1 MRLPYDLLSRS
12 YKKPD
17 IYLCDVDK
25 SPMCKLNAT
34 GARGSFKF
42 NAYSEISFETS
53 RTYLDAITG
62 ETKVNPFYDK
72 IETPRLIKLDGFG
85 YFEIQGPEL
94 SSNGIKESQTV
105 TAYSL
110 EYTLSTKYLENFQIN
125 TGAAESVEVGYAY
138 DTYYKEYGEDYINY
152 IAPVTL
158 YNDVNP
164 KLSLLHLAI
173 EKAYGW
179 SIDHVDDSL
188 KTLSRKFE
196 VDRQSIYDFLM
207 NEVCEKF
214 NCFIVFNTENNTIN
228 VYAEH
233 KTAKFIG
240 DGTTNQFTISP
251 KFYEINTVS
260 IDGYKTTKWSYDAST
275 GVITLEDVPESGT
288 HIEVIDS
295 DFTEWGT
302 DVFITFENL
311 AQEIQVSYDSDEIK
325 TQLTVTYGDG
335 LNIREANLGIPYLT
349 DLSYYYTVEWMG
361 QDLYDAYTAYL
372 QKSQN
377 SQAAY
382 KINSEKILDITNRQS
397 FEERRLS
404 MGYGE
409 ASVLPTTVGTYYV
422 RGGSAPNYYYTE
434 VSLPADY
441 DASVQYYKLNGTNIN
456 TGKVRKLEEALRTYF
471 DNGNLDAFVDDPEDK
486 SDLTDEFSFMVT
498 YKISDLYNDLKVATT
513 EEEKEL
519 AVNTF
524 LDEMWNELGRTP
536 LKTDYKV
543 EYETQQTKYIDYA
556 NKDHNDYSYYYI
568 TVLILDSIN
577 RAIDIRT
584 KSIDE
589 LDKEYQDV
597 LELNTGISAGLAI
610 DKNFTENQ
618 LIRLSAF
625 IREDELQLDDIV
637 ETDEDTIADSF
648 KIKEDA
654 IESGRIELHKLSQPK
669 LQFSMTMANIYAIK
683 AFEPIIDQFQL
694 GNVIKVGLRKD
705 YIKQSRLLQVDLEF
719 DNLSSLSTEF
729 GELTNLRTQSDIH
742 ADLLGQAISAGKS
755 VAQNSANWTKGSDT
769 ATSTDLRIQNGL
781 LDAAT
786 VLKSIDGTQGVEM
799 GKYGIKMTK
808 VINQETG
815 ELDPK
820 QGWIVNNMM
829 AYTDDNW
836 KTTKT
841 VLGEFQLRGESSS
854 RWGLLADAV
863 IAGYVEGSHIIGGDI
878 KIGDIGTNSFPF
890 QVNSDGDMVATSATI
905 KGNST
910 IAGWS
915 VTDNN
920 IHKTSSGGSASMA
933 SSGNW
938 AFMAGGTDYNN
949 ENSKAPFRVGFLGDV
964 HATSGE
970 IGGFTLGDKAIYKTK
985 TSYNSDTD
993 GVYLGTDGI
1002 GLGKKKFYVTSAGA
1016 LTATNATITG
1026 KITTDSITATGG
1038 SIKTC
1043 TINNCTIDTA
1053 SIPDLDASKIT
1064 SGTIDTKRLN
1074 ASVITTDNFSSKT
1087 LTTGKLTV
1095 TSGATV
1101 GGWSIGTDIISG
1113 KSGNYEARMNKAA
1126 IGVSGNVVFG
1136 VYNGSKW
1143 SAYIDGQGK
1152 LVASGASIEG
1162 TITATSGNFSSCTI
1176 SSCTI
1181 DSASIP
1187 NLNTSKITSG
1197 TFDAARI
1204 PNLSADK
1211 ITSGTIDASKIT
1223 VKNLNASNITSGS
1236 LSVTRLSA
1244 GGSGV
1249 KFETFSS
1256 DSAMRIYCD
1265 NKNTYFYVGSGMGIG
1280 LSYTCNSLV
1289 DTIYMSNIGG
1299 YTTHLSSFAGQFT
1312 GSWYTVSEIAVTSDE
1327 TKKNAIT
1334 LLDDRYE
1341 VFFDNL
1347 IAKRFRYNNG
1357 TSGRFHTGFI
1367 AQEVD
1372 SALSVANIETSE
1384 FAGYVVKHDDEK
1396 NTDDYYL
1403 RYEDFIS
1410 LNTWQIQ
1417 KLKTRVAELEDR
1429 LAALEE
1435 RN

>member
-1 MRLPYDLLSRS
+1 MRLPYDLLSQS

-34 GARGSFKF
+34 GAKGSFKF
-42 NAYSEISFETS
+42 NAYSELSFETS

-62 ETKVNPFYDK
+62 ETRINPFYDK

-85 YFEIQGPEL
+85 YFEIQGPDL

-138 DTYYKEYGEDYINY
+138 DTYYEQYGDDYINY
-152 IAPVTL
+152 ITPVTL
-158 YNDVNP
+158 CNDANP

-179 SIDHVDDSL
+179 KIGHVDASL

-214 NCFIVFNTENNTIN
+214 NCYIIFDTENNTIN
-228 VYAEH
+228 VYAES
-233 KTAKFIG
+233 KTSKFIG
-240 DGTTNQFTISP
+240 DGRTNQFTISP
-251 KFYEINTVS
+251 KFDEINTVS
-260 IDGYKTTKWSYDAST
+260 VDGYKTTKWSYSAST
-275 GVITLEDVPESGT
+275 GVITLEDTPESGA
-288 HIEVIDS
+288 HIEVIDGAL
-295 DFTEWGT
+295 TEWET
-302 DVFITFENL
+302 DVFVTFENL

-325 TQLTVTYGDG
+325 TQLTVTYGDD
-335 LNIREANLGIPYLT
+335 LDIREANLGIPYLT
-349 DLSYYYTVEWMG
+349 DLSYYYTVDWMG

-377 SQAAY
+377 SQAEYTKNA
-382 KINSEKILDITNRQS
+382 EEMLDVSNRQN
-397 FEERRLS
+397 FEEMRLS

-456 TGKVRKLEEALRTYF
+456 TGKVKKLYEALQKYF
-471 DNGNLDAFVDDPEDK
+471 NDGTLDDFIDDPEDD
-486 SDLTDEFSFMVT
+486 SDLTDSFSFMTT
-498 YKISDLYNDLKVATT
+498 YKVSNLYNDLKVATT
-513 EEEKEL
+513 KDEKEL

-524 LDEMWNELGRTP
+524 LDEMWNEVGRTP
-536 LKTDYKV
+536 LQKSYK
-543 EYETQQTKYIDYA
+543 EPYEKQQTQFIDYA
-556 NKDHNDYSYYYI
+556 KEDHEDYSYYYVTI
-568 TVLILDSIN
+568 LILDSIK
-577 RAIDIRT
+577 RAIDVRT
-584 KSIDE
+584 KSIE
-589 LDKEYQDV
+589 QLEKEYQDIQK
-597 LELNTGISAGLAI
+597 LNTDITAGLAM

-769 ATSTDLRIQNGL
+769 ATNTDLRIQNGL

-786 VLKSIDGTQGVEM
+786 VLKAMDGTQSSEID
-799 GKYGIKMTK
+799 KFGIHLKK
-808 VINQETG
+808 VNSAGEIN
-815 ELDPK
+815 PK
-820 QGWIVNNMM
+820 QGWLVNNMF

-841 VLGEFQLRGESSS
+841 VLGEFQLRGESSP

-863 IAGYVEGSHIIGGDI
+863 IAGYVEGSHIVGGDI
-878 KIGDIGTNSFPF
+878 KIGDIDTNSFPF
-890 QVNSDGDMVATSATI
+890 QVNTDGDMVATSATI

-910 IAGWS
+910 IAGWN
-915 VTDNN
+915 VTDKY
-920 IHKTSSGGSASMA
+920 IDSTVSDTKKRLYLASASDT
-933 SSGNW
+933 STNW
-938 AFMAGGTDYNN
+938 ICATDSNGKNTFYVT
-949 ENSKAPFRVGFLGDV
+949 KDGKVY
-964 HATSGE
+964 ATSGE

-1016 LTATNATITG
+1016 LTATEATIEG
-1026 KITTDSITATGG
+1026 KITTDDITATNG
-1038 SIKTC
+1038 SIKNC
-1043 TINNCTIDTA
+1043 TINNCTIDAA
-1053 SIPDLDASKIT
+1053 SIPDLSADKIT
-1064 SGTIDTKRLN
+1064 SGEINTERLE

-1095 TSGATV
+1095 TDGATV
-1101 GGWSIGTDIISG
+1101 GGWSIGTDKIEGSSG
-1113 KSGNYEARMNKAA
+1113 DYKALIAKNA

-1136 VYNGSKW
+1136 VYNGSEW
-1143 SAYIDGQGK
+1143 SAYIDGQGR
-1152 LVASGASIEG
+1152 LVAKSGNIGGCEIANGEFVAG
-1162 TITATSGNFSSCTI
+1162 TIKAGYI
-1176 SSCTI
+1176 AGLP
-1181 DSASIP
+1181 ASQ
-1187 NLNTSKITSG
+1187 ITSG
-1197 TFDAARI
+1197 QFAVARI

-1223 VKNLNASNITSGS
+1223 VKNLNASNITGGTLTIDDS
-1236 LSVTRLSA
+1236 LSIETSGGAHLETYDNGIRIYAGNRNPYFCVTNNTVSSYAGSTSFYIRSTVDSA
-1244 GGSGV
+1244 GNTTYLLSDGGIKITTLTSGYLNG
-1249 KFETFSS
+1249 TWYLNNSS
-1256 DSAMRIYCD
+1256 
-1265 NKNTYFYVGSGMGIG
+1265 
-1280 LSYTCNSLV
+1280 
-1289 DTIYMSNIGG
+1289 
-1299 YTTHLSSFAGQFT
+1299 
-1312 GSWYTVSEIAVTSDE
+1312 IAATSDE
-1327 TKKNAIT
+1327 NKKNTIVEI
-1334 LLDDRYE
+1334 DEKYN
-1341 VFFDNL
+1341 VFFDN
-1347 IAKRFRYNNG
+1347 IGCYTFKYNEG
-1357 TSGRFHTGFI
+1357 TSGRLHCGFI
-1367 AQEVD
+1367 SQRIKNSLD
-1372 SALSVANIETSE
+1372 IANISTED
-1384 FAGYVVKHDDEK
+1384 FAGVVTEYNNDGTEDWYV
-1396 NTDDYYL
+1396 
-1403 RYEDFIS
+1403 RYEEFIA

-1417 KLKTRVAELEDR
+1417 KLKTRVAELENR

>member
-1 MRLPYDLLSRS
+1 MRLPYDLLSQS

-17 IYLCDVDK
+17 VYLCDVDK
-25 SPMCKLNAT
+25 SPMCKLHAT
-34 GARGSFKF
+34 GTRGSFKF
-42 NAYSEISFETS
+42 NAYSELSFETS
-53 RTYLDAITG
+53 RTYLDSITG
-62 ETKVNPFYDK
+62 ETRINPFYDK

-94 SSNGIKESQTV
+94 TGNGIKESQTV

-138 DTYYKEYGEDYINY
+138 DTYYKQYGDDYINY

-158 YNDVNP
+158 CNDANH

-179 SIDHVDDSL
+179 KIGHVDASL

-196 VDRQSIYDFLM
+196 IDRQSIYDFLM

-214 NCFIVFNTENNTIN
+214 NCYIIFDTEKNEIN
-228 VYAEH
+228 VYAES
-233 KTAKFIG
+233 KTDKFIG
-240 DGTTNQFTISP
+240 DGITNQFTISP
-251 KFYEINTVS
+251 KFDKVNTVS
-260 IDGYKTTKWSYDAST
+260 VDGYKTTKWSYNAST
-275 GVITLEDVPESGT
+275 GVITLEDTPESGA
-288 HIEVIDS
+288 HIEVIDGAL
-295 DFTEWGT
+295 TEWET
-302 DVFITFENL
+302 DVFVTYENL
-311 AQEIQVSYDSDEIK
+311 AQEIKVSYDSDEIK
-325 TQLTVTYGDG
+325 TQLTVTYGDD
-335 LNIREANLGIPYLT
+335 LDIREANLGIPYLT
-349 DLSYYYTVEWMG
+349 DLSYYYTVDWMG

-377 SQAAY
+377 SQAKY
-382 KINSEKILDITNRQS
+382 RENSEKMLDVSNRQN
-397 FEERRLS
+397 FEEMRLS

-456 TGKVRKLEEALRTYF
+456 TGKVGKLDEALKKYF
-471 DNGNLDAFVDDPEDK
+471 IDGTLDDFIDDPEDD
-486 SDLTDEFSFMVT
+486 SDLTDDFSFMTT
-498 YKISDLYNDLKVATT
+498 YKISNLYNDLKVATT
-513 EEEKEL
+513 EEEKEA

-524 LDEMWNELGRTP
+524 LDEMWNEVGRTP
-536 LKTDYKV
+536 LQKSYK
-543 EYETQQTKYIDYA
+543 EPYEKQQTQFIDYA
-556 NKDHNDYSYYYI
+556 NNKDDPNYSYYYV
-568 TVLILDSIN
+568 TVLMIDSIKK
-577 RAIDIRT
+577 AIDDRT
-584 KSIDE
+584 KKIDE
-589 LDKEYQDV
+589 LEKEYQDIQK
-597 LELNTGISAGLAI
+597 LNTEISSELILETFFEKYFKKHYPNNEEEAKTHKDNA
-610 DKNFTENQ
+610 

-637 ETDEDTIADSF
+637 ETEEDTIADSF

-719 DNLSSLSTEF
+719 DNLASLSTEF

-786 VLKSIDGTQGVEM
+786 VLKAMDGSQSSEID
-799 GKYGIKMTK
+799 KFGIHLKK
-808 VINQETG
+808 ANSNG
-815 ELDPK
+815 EIDPK
-820 QGWIVNNMM
+820 QGWLVNNMF

-841 VLGEFQLRGESSS
+841 VLGEFKLRGEDSS

-905 KGNST
+905 QGNST
-910 IAGWS
+910 IAGWN
-915 VTDNN
+915 VTDKYIDSTVSNT
-920 IHKTSSGGSASMA
+920 KKRLYLASASD
-933 SSGNW
+933 SSTNW
-938 AFMAGGTDYNN
+938 ICATDSNGKNTFYVT
-949 ENSKAPFRVGFLGDV
+949 KDGKVY
-964 HATSGE
+964 ATSGE

-985 TSYNSDTD
+985 TSYNSDAD

-1016 LTATNATITG
+1016 LTATDATITG
-1026 KITTDSITATGG
+1026 TITTDNLTATKG
-1038 SIKTC
+1038 SIKNC

-1064 SGTIDTKRLN
+1064 SGEIDTKLLN
-1074 ASVITTDNFSSKT
+1074 AKVITTDNFSAKT

-1095 TSGATV
+1095 TDGAK
-1101 GGWSIGTDIISG
+1101 IGNWTITNSMLYG
-1113 KSGNYEARMNKAA
+1113 KEEGSKCEARMNPGA
-1126 IGVSGNVVFG
+1126 IGKKDNVVFG
-1136 VYNGSKW
+1136 VYDGSKW
-1143 SAYIDGQGK
+1143 SAYIDGQGR
-1152 LVASGASIEG
+1152 LVANSGVIGGCTIENGKFTAG
-1162 TITATSGNFSSCTI
+1162 TIQ
-1176 SSCTI
+1176 
-1181 DSASIP
+1181 ASYIAGLP
-1187 NLNTSKITSG
+1187 ANKITSG
-1197 TFDAARI
+1197 QFNPDRI
-1204 PNLSADK
+1204 PEISADK
-1211 ITSGTIDASKIT
+1211 ITGGTLTIDDSIT
-1223 VKNLNASNITSGS
+1223 VKT
-1236 LSVTRLSA
+1236 A
-1244 GGSGV
+1244 GGAYLESIDSGI
-1249 KFETFSS
+1249 
-1256 DSAMRIYCD
+1256 RIYYGD
-1265 NKNTYFYVGSGMGIG
+1265 RDPYFIVMDTMIYNKVGGSYFYMTKYGTNGYGAHLYSPYDIKIQTAKNGYLNGTWY
-1280 LSYTCNSLV
+1280 LNDS
-1289 DTIYMSNIGG
+1289 SN
-1299 YTTHLSSFAGQFT
+1299 
-1312 GSWYTVSEIAVTSDE
+1312 AVTSDE
-1327 TKKNAIT
+1327 NKKNTIIEI
-1334 LLDDRYE
+1334 DEKYN
-1341 VFFDNL
+1341 VFFDN
-1347 IAKRFRYNNG
+1347 IGCYTFKYNEG
-1357 TSGRFHTGFI
+1357 TSGRLHCGFI
-1367 AQEVD
+1367 SQRIKNSLD
-1372 SALSVANIETSE
+1372 IANISTQDFGGVVTKYNDDGTEDW
-1384 FAGYVVKHDDEK
+1384 YV
-1396 NTDDYYL
+1396 
-1403 RYEDFIS
+1403 RYEEFIP

-1417 KLKTRVAELEDR
+1417 KLKTRVAELENR

>member
-1 MRLPYDLLSRS
+1 MRLPYDLLSKS

-17 IYLCDVDK
+17 VYLCDVDK

-34 GARGSFKF
+34 CARGSFKF
-42 NAYSEISFETS
+42 NAYSELSFETS
-53 RTYLDAITG
+53 RTYLDSITG
-62 ETKVNPFYDK
+62 ETKINPFYDK

-94 SSNGIKESQTV
+94 TNNGIKESQTV

-138 DTYYKEYGEDYINY
+138 DTYYKQYGDDYINY

-158 YNDVNP
+158 CNDANP

-173 EKAYGW
+173 EKAFGW
-179 SIDHVDDSL
+179 RIGHVDASL
-188 KTLSRKFE
+188 KTLSRKFD

-207 NEVCEKF
+207 NEVCAKF
-214 NCFIVFNTENNTIN
+214 NCYIIFDTETNTIN
-228 VYAEH
+228 VYAES
-233 KTAKFIG
+233 KTSKFIG
-240 DGTTNQFTISP
+240 DGRTNQFTISP
-251 KFYEINTVS
+251 KFDEINTVS
-260 IDGYKTTKWSYDAST
+260 VDGYKTTKWSYNSFT
-275 GVITLEDVPESGT
+275 GVITLEDTPTSGA
-288 HIEVIDS
+288 HIEVVDGAL
-295 DFTEWGT
+295 TEWET
-302 DVFITFENL
+302 DVFVTFENL
-311 AQEIQVSYDSDEIK
+311 AQEIKVSYDSDEIK
-325 TQLTVTYGDG
+325 TQLTVTYGDD
-335 LNIREANLGIPYLT
+335 LDIREANLGIPYLT
-349 DLSYYYTVEWMG
+349 DLSYYYTVDWMG
-361 QDLYDAYTAYL
+361 QDLYDAYTAYM

-377 SQAAY
+377 SQVEY
-382 KINSEKILDITNRQS
+382 KRNSEKMLDVANRQS
-397 FEERRLS
+397 FEELRLS

-422 RGGSAPNYYYTE
+422 RGGSAPHYYYTE

-456 TGKVRKLEEALRTYF
+456 TGKVKKLYEALQKYF
-471 DNGNLDAFVDDPEDK
+471 NDGSLDDFIDDPEDD
-486 SDLTDEFSFMVT
+486 SDLTDSFSFMVT
-498 YKISDLYNDLKVATT
+498 YKISNLYNDLKVATT
-513 EEEKEL
+513 KEQKET
-519 AVNTF
+519 AVNKF
-524 LDEMWNELGRTP
+524 LDEMWNEVGRTP
-536 LKTDYKV
+536 LQKSYK
-543 EYETQQTKYIDYA
+543 EPYEKQQTQFIDYA
-556 NKDHNDYSYYYI
+556 KEDHKDYSYYYA
-568 TVLILDSIN
+568 TVLILDSIKK
-577 RAIDIRT
+577 AIDIRT
-584 KSIDE
+584 KSIE
-589 LDKEYQDV
+589 KLEKEYQNIQK
-597 LELNTGISAGLAI
+597 LNTNISASLAM

-786 VLKSIDGTQGVEM
+786 VLKAMDGSQSSEIDQF
-799 GKYGIKMTK
+799 GIHLRK
-808 VINQETG
+808 VNSSTG
-815 ELDPK
+815 EIDPK
-820 QGWIVNNMM
+820 QGWLVNNMF

-841 VLGEFQLRGESSS
+841 VLGEFKLRGEESS

-890 QVNSDGDMVATSATI
+890 QVNTEGDMTATSATI

-910 IAGWS
+910 IAGWN
-915 VTDNN
+915 VTDKYIDSTVSNTKKRLYLASASDSSTN
-920 IHKTSSGGSASMA
+920 WICATNSSGANTFYVTKEGKI
-933 SSGNW
+933 
-938 AFMAGGTDYNN
+938 Y
-949 ENSKAPFRVGFLGDV
+949 
-964 HATSGE
+964 ATSGE

-1016 LTATNATITG
+1016 LTATEATIEGT
-1026 KITTDSITATGG
+1026 ITTDDITATGG

-1053 SIPDLDASKIT
+1053 SIPNLDASKIT
-1064 SGTIDTKRLN
+1064 SGTIDTKLLN

-1095 TSGATV
+1095 TDGATV

-1113 KSGNYEARMNKAA
+1113 KNGSYEARMNKAA
-1126 IGVSGNVVFG
+1126 IGKKDNVVFG
-1136 VYNGSKW
+1136 VYDGSKW
-1143 SAYIDGQGK
+1143 SAYIDGQGR
-1152 LVASGASIEG
+1152 LVANSGSIGGCTIENGKFTAG
-1162 TITATSGNFSSCTI
+1162 TIQ
-1176 SSCTI
+1176 
-1181 DSASIP
+1181 ASYIAGLP
-1187 NLNTSKITSG
+1187 ASQITSG
-1197 TFDAARI
+1197 QFASARI

-1211 ITSGTIDASKIT
+1211 ITSGTISTDRLDASVITANNFSSKSLTTGNLTVNNGAYIGNWKIVNGALST
-1223 VKNLNASNITSGS
+1223 NDES
-1236 LSVTRLSA
+1236 LSLWP
-1244 GGSGV
+1244 GSFFIRDDEQGSR
-1249 KFETFSS
+1249 TF
-1256 DSAMRIYCD
+1256 
-1265 NKNTYFYVGSGMGIG
+1265 TW
-1280 LSYTCNSLV
+1280 LEL
-1289 DTIYMSNIGG
+1289 
-1299 YTTHLSSFAGQFT
+1299 
-1312 GSWYTVSEIAVTSDE
+1312 
-1327 TKKNAIT
+1327 
-1334 LLDDRYE
+1334 
-1341 VFFDNL
+1341 
-1347 IAKRFRYNNG
+1347 KR
-1357 TSGRFHTGFI
+1357 
-1367 AQEVD
+1367 V
-1372 SALSVANIETSE
+1372 L
-1384 FAGYVVKHDDEK
+1384 AGYPNLYADFWELYKYVHD
-1396 NTDDYYL
+1396 N
-1403 RYEDFIS
+1403 I
-1410 LNTWQIQ
+1410 
-1417 KLKTRVAELEDR
+1417 
-1429 LAALEE
+1429 
-1435 RN
+1435 

>member
-1 MRLPYDLLSRS
+1 MRLPYDLLSQS

-42 NAYSEISFETS
+42 HSYSELSFETS
-53 RTYLDAITG
+53 RTYLDSITG
-62 ETKVNPFYDK
+62 ETRINPFYDK

-94 SSNGIKESQTV
+94 TGNGIKESQTV

-138 DTYYKEYGEDYINY
+138 DTYYEQYGDDYINY

-158 YNDVNP
+158 CNNANP

-179 SIDHVDDSL
+179 KIGHVDASL

-214 NCFIVFNTENNTIN
+214 NCYIIFDTENNTIN
-228 VYAEH
+228 VYAES
-233 KTAKFIG
+233 KTSKFIG
-240 DGTTNQFTISP
+240 DGRTNQFTISP
-251 KFYEINTVS
+251 KFDEINTVS
-260 IDGYKTTKWSYDAST
+260 VDGYKTTKWSYNAST
-275 GVITLEDVPESGT
+275 GVITLEDIPESGA
-288 HIEVIDS
+288 HIEVIDGAL
-295 DFTEWGT
+295 TEWET
-302 DVFITFENL
+302 DVFVTYENL
-311 AQEIQVSYDSDEIK
+311 AQEIKVSYDSDEIK
-325 TQLTVTYGDG
+325 TQLTVTYGDD
-335 LNIREANLGIPYLT
+335 LDIREANLGIPYLT
-349 DLSYYYTVEWMG
+349 DLSYYYTVDWMG

-377 SQAAY
+377 SQAEY
-382 KINSEKILDITNRQS
+382 RENSEKILDITNRQS

-422 RGGSAPNYYYTE
+422 RGGSAPHYYYTE

-456 TGKVRKLEEALRTYF
+456 TGKVKKLYEALQKYF
-471 DNGNLDAFVDDPEDK
+471 NDGSLDDFINDPEDD
-486 SDLTDEFSFMVT
+486 SDLTDSFSFMET
-498 YKISDLYNDLKVATT
+498 YKISNLYNDLKVATT
-513 EEEKEL
+513 KDQQEI
-519 AVNTF
+519 AVNKF
-524 LDEMWNELGRTP
+524 LDEMWNEVGRTP
-536 LKTDYKV
+536 LQKSYK
-543 EYETQQTKYIDYA
+543 EPYEKQQTQFIDYA
-556 NKDHNDYSYYYI
+556 KEDHKDYSYYYT
-568 TVLILDSIN
+568 TVLILDSIK

-584 KSIDE
+584 KSIE
-589 LDKEYQDV
+589 QLEKEYQTIQK
-597 LELNTGISAGLAI
+597 LNANISVGLAM

-654 IESGRIELHKLSQPK
+654 IESGRIELHKLSQPR

-719 DNLSSLSTEF
+719 DNLASLSTQF
-729 GELTNLRTQSDIH
+729 GELINLRTQSDIH

-808 VINQETG
+808 VNSSG
-815 ELDPK
+815 EIDPK
-820 QGWIVNNMM
+820 QGWLVNNMF

-841 VLGEFQLRGESSS
+841 VLGEFKLRGEENS

-890 QVNSDGDMVATSATI
+890 QVNTDGDMVATSATI
-905 KGNST
+905 KGNSS
-910 IAGWS
+910 IAGWN
-915 VTDNN
+915 VTDKYIDSTVSNTKKRLYLASASDSATN
-920 IHKTSSGGSASMA
+920 WICATSSNGANTFYVTKDGKIYA
-933 SSGNW
+933 
-938 AFMAGGTDYNN
+938 
-949 ENSKAPFRVGFLGDV
+949 K
-964 HATSGE
+964 SGE
-970 IGGFTLGDKAIYKTK
+970 IGGWTIDANKISGWDDADKCFAKMDKTAIGQSGEYVF
-985 TSYNSDTD
+985 
-993 GVYLGTDGI
+993 GVYNGTNWP
-1002 GLGKKKFYVTSAGA
+1002 FYVNGVGK
-1016 LTATNATITG
+1016 LHATEATVEG
-1026 KITTDSITATGG
+1026 KITTDDITATNGT
-1038 SIKTC
+1038 IQNCKINTC
-1043 TINNCTIDTA
+1043 EIDAA
-1053 SIPDLDASKIT
+1053 SIPNLDASKIT
-1064 SGTIDTKRLN
+1064 SGKIKTDLLE

-1095 TSGATV
+1095 TDGATV
-1101 GGWSIGTDIISG
+1101 GGWSIGTNKIEGS
-1113 KSGNYEARMNKAA
+1113 SGNYKALIAKSA

-1143 SAYIDGQGK
+1143 SAYIDGVGK

-1162 TITATSGNFSSCTI
+1162 HIEATSGTIGGCTIVDGVFTAGSIKADYIAGVPVSKLTGGTNNSANTTTFNGPFSAPNADITGKITATSGEIGGWSIGEDYLYNTGCSIGAFGVSRASS
-1176 SSCTI
+1176 SGSGAN
-1181 DSASIP
+1181 SAPWNYI
-1187 NLNTSKITSG
+1187 I
-1197 TFDAARI
+1197 DAA
-1204 PNLSADK
+1204 N
-1211 ITSGTIDASKIT
+1211 G
-1223 VKNLNASNITSGS
+1223 
-1236 LSVTRLSA
+1236 
-1244 GGSGV
+1244 
-1249 KFETFSS
+1249 
-1256 DSAMRIYCD
+1256 Y
-1265 NKNTYFYVGSGMGIG
+1265 
-1280 LSYTCNSLV
+1280 NSL
-1289 DTIYMSNIGG
+1289 Y
-1299 YTTHLSSFAGQFT
+1299 
-1312 GSWYTVSEIAVTSDE
+1312 ERVTSCE
-1327 TKKNAIT
+1327 
-1334 LLDDRYE
+1334 R
-1341 VFFDNL
+1341 
-1347 IAKRFRYNNG
+1347 
-1357 TSGRFHTGFI
+1357 
-1367 AQEVD
+1367 
-1372 SALSVANIETSE
+1372 NIELLWE
-1384 FAGYVVKHDDEK
+1384 AIG
-1396 NTDDYYL
+1396 N
-1403 RYEDFIS
+1403 R
-1410 LNTWQIQ
+1410 
-1417 KLKTRVAELEDR
+1417 
-1429 LAALEE
+1429 
-1435 RN
+1435 

>member
-1 MRLPYDLLSRS
+1 MRLPYDLLSKS

-17 IYLCDVDK
+17 FYLCDVDK
-25 SPMCKLNAT
+25 SPMCKLTAT
-34 GARGSFKF
+34 GAKGSFKF
-42 NAYSEISFETS
+42 NAYSEISFETA
-53 RTYLDAITG
+53 RTYLDTITG
-62 ETKVNPFYDK
+62 ETRINPFYDK

-94 SSNGIKESQTV
+94 DNDGIKEFQTV

-110 EYTLSTKYLENFQIN
+110 EYTLSHKYLENFQIN

-138 DTYYKEYGEDYINY
+138 DTYYEQYGDDYINY
-152 IAPVTL
+152 IEPVTL
-158 YNDVNP
+158 CNDANH

-179 SIDHVDDSL
+179 KIGHVDASL

-196 VDRQSIYDFLM
+196 VTRQSIYDFLM
-207 NEVCEKF
+207 NEVCSKF
-214 NCFIVFNTENNTIN
+214 NCYIIFDTENNIIN
-228 VYAEH
+228 VYAES
-233 KTAKFIG
+233 KTSKFIG
-240 DGTTNQFTISP
+240 DGKTKQFTITP
-251 KFYEINTVS
+251 RFYDINTVS
-260 IDGYKTTKWSYDAST
+260 VDGYKTTKWKYNAST
-275 GVITLEDVPESGT
+275 GVLTLEDIPESGA
-288 HIEVIDS
+288 HIEVVDGAL
-295 DFTEWGT
+295 TEWET
-302 DVFITFENL
+302 DVFVTYENL
-311 AQEIQVSYDSDEIK
+311 AREIKVSYDSDEIK

-335 LNIREANLGIPYLT
+335 LDIREANLGIPYLT

-361 QDLYDAYTAYL
+361 QDLYDAYTTYM

-377 SQAAY
+377 SQTEY
-382 KINSEKILDITNRQS
+382 KKNAEEMLDVANRQN
-397 FEERRLS
+397 FEEMRLS

-441 DASVQYYKLNGTNIN
+441 DANVQYYKLNGTNIN
-456 TGKVRKLEEALRTYF
+456 TGKVRKLYEALQKYF
-471 DNGNLDAFVDDPEDK
+471 EDGTLDTFVDDQEDD
-486 SDLTDEFSFMVT
+486 SDLTDSFSFMTT
-498 YKISDLYNDLKVATT
+498 YKISNLYNDLKKATT
-513 EEEKEL
+513 KAQKET
-519 AVNTF
+519 AVNKF
-524 LDEMWNELGRTP
+524 LDEMWKEVGRTP
-536 LKTDYKV
+536 LQKSYK
-543 EYETQQTKYIDYA
+543 EPYEKQQTQFIDYA
-556 NKDHNDYSYYYI
+556 KEDHENYSYYYT
-568 TVLILDSIN
+568 TVLILDSIKK
-577 RAIDIRT
+577 AIDVRT
-584 KSIDE
+584 KNIE
-589 LDKEYQDV
+589 QLEKEYQDIQK
-597 LELNTGISAGLAI
+597 LNTNISAGLAM

-637 ETDEDTIADSF
+637 ETEEDTIADSF

-669 LQFSMTMANIYAIK
+669 LQFSMTMANIYALK
-683 AFEPIIDQFQL
+683 DFEPIIDQFQL

-719 DNLSSLSTEF
+719 DNLASLSTEF
-729 GELTNLRTQSDIH
+729 GELTSLRTQSDIH

-755 VAQNSANWTKGSDT
+755 VAQNSASWTKGSDT

-808 VINQETG
+808 VNPDTG
-815 ELDPK
+815 EIDPK
-820 QGWIVNNMM
+820 QGWIVNNMF

-841 VLGEFQLRGESSS
+841 VLGEFQLRGESGS

-890 QVNSDGDMVATSATI
+890 QVNSDGDMTATSATI

-964 HATSGE
+964 HATSGQ
-970 IGGFTLGDKAIYKTK
+970 IGGFTLGDKSIYKTK

-1016 LTATNATITG
+1016 LTATDATITG
-1026 KITTDSITATGG
+1026 KITTDNITATGG

-1053 SIPDLDASKIT
+1053 SIPNLSASKITSGTLDPVRIPDLDASKIT
-1064 SGTIDTKRLN
+1064 SGTIDTNRLN

-1126 IGVSGNVVFG
+1126 IGKSGNVVFG

-1211 ITSGTIDASKIT
+1211 ITSGTISTNRLDASVIT
-1223 VKNLNASNITSGS
+1223 TDNFSTKSLTTGNLT
-1236 LSVTRLSA
+1236 VTNGCS
-1244 GGSGV
+1244 
-1249 KFETFSS
+1249 
-1256 DSAMRIYCD
+1256 
-1265 NKNTYFYVGSGMGIG
+1265 
-1280 LSYTCNSLV
+1280 
-1289 DTIYMSNIGG
+1289 IGG
-1299 YTTHLSSFAGQFT
+1299 WGIVGNTIWSSACTLAPMGMT
-1312 GSWYTVSEIAVTSDE
+1312 ARNDADGDLTASWYD
-1327 TKKNAIT
+1327 
-1334 LLDDRYE
+1334 
-1341 VFFDNL
+1341 
-1347 IAKRFRYNNG
+1347 IAKAGAYY
-1357 TSGRFHTGFI
+1357 
-1367 AQEVD
+1367 
-1372 SALSVANIETSE
+1372 SALA
-1384 FAGYVVKHDDEK
+1384 
-1396 NTDDYYL
+1396 L
-1403 RYEDFIS
+1403 RV
-1410 LNTWQIQ
+1410 T
-1417 KLKTRVAELEDR
+1417 KLEARVTVLES
-1429 LAALEE
+1429 
-1435 RN
+1435 

>member
-1 MRLPYDLLSRS
+1 MRLPYDLLSQS

-25 SPMCKLNAT
+25 TPMCKLQTT
-34 GARGSFKF
+34 GAKGSFKF
-42 NAYSEISFETS
+42 NAYSELSFETS

-62 ETKVNPFYDK
+62 KTRINPFYDK

-94 SSNGIKESQTV
+94 TNNGIKESQTV

-125 TGAAESVEVGYAY
+125 TGANESVEVGYAY
-138 DTYYKEYGEDYINY
+138 DTYYGQHGDDYINY

-158 YNDVNP
+158 CNDANP

-173 EKAYGW
+173 EKAFGW
-179 SIDHVDDSL
+179 KIGHVDSSL

-214 NCFIVFNTENNTIN
+214 NCYVVFDTENNEIN
-228 VYAEH
+228 VYAES
-233 KTAKFIG
+233 KTSKFIG
-240 DGTTNQFTISP
+240 DGVTNKFTIAP
-251 KFYEINTVS
+251 KFDKVNTVS
-260 IDGYKTTKWSYDAST
+260 VDGYKTTKWEYNSAT
-275 GVITLEDVPESGT
+275 GVLTLEDTPISGA
-288 HIEVIDS
+288 HIEVVDGAL
-295 DFTEWGT
+295 TEWET

-311 AQEIQVSYDSDEIK
+311 AQEINVSYDSDEIK
-325 TQLTVTYGDG
+325 TQLTVTYGDD
-335 LNIREANLGIPYLT
+335 LDIREANLGIPYLT

-361 QDLYDAYTAYL
+361 QDLYDAYTAYM

-377 SQAAY
+377 SQAEY
-382 KINSEKILDITNRQS
+382 KKNSEAILDVTNRQN

-409 ASVLPTTVGTYYV
+409 ASVLPTTVGIYYV
-422 RGGSAPNYYYTE
+422 RGGSAPHYYYTE

-456 TGKVRKLEEALRTYF
+456 TGKVQKLYEALQKYF
-471 DNGNLDAFVDDPEDK
+471 EDGTLDSFVEDPEDDA
-486 SDLTDEFSFMVT
+486 DLTDSFSFMTT
-498 YKISDLYNDLKVATT
+498 YKISNLYNDLKKATT
-513 EEEKEL
+513 KTQKET
-519 AVNTF
+519 AVNKF
-524 LDEMWNELGRTP
+524 LDEMWNEVGRTP
-536 LKTDYKV
+536 LQKSYK
-543 EYETQQTKYIDYA
+543 EPYEKQQTQFIDYA
-556 NKDHNDYSYYYI
+556 KEDHKDYSYYYA
-568 TVLILDSIN
+568 TVLILESIKK
-577 RAIDIRT
+577 AIDARA
-584 KSIDE
+584 KSIEE
-589 LDKEYQDV
+589 LDKEYQDIQKRNAN
-597 LELNTGISAGLAI
+597 LSSNLAM

-669 LQFSMTMANIYAIK
+669 LQFSMTMANIYALK

-719 DNLSSLSTEF
+719 DNLASLSTEF

-799 GKYGIKMTK
+799 GKYGIKMAKADPT
-808 VINQETG
+808 TG
-815 ELDPK
+815 EIDPK
-820 QGWIVNNMM
+820 QGWLVNNMF
-829 AYTDDNW
+829 AYTNDNW

-841 VLGEFQLRGESSS
+841 VLGEFKLRGEESS

-910 IAGWS
+910 IAGWN
-915 VTDNN
+915 VTDKYIDSTVSNS
-920 IHKTSSGGSASMA
+920 KKRLYLASASD
-933 SSGNW
+933 SSTNW
-938 AFMAGGTDYNN
+938 ICAT
-949 ENSKAPFRVGFLGDV
+949 NSNGANTFYVTKDGKIY
-964 HATSGE
+964 ATSGE

-1016 LTATNATITG
+1016 LTATEATIEG
-1026 KITTDSITATGG
+1026 KITTDDIDATGG
-1038 SIKTC
+1038 
-1043 TINNCTIDTA
+1043 
-1053 SIPDLDASKIT
+1053 KI
-1064 SGTIDTKRLN
+1064 
-1074 ASVITTDNFSSKT
+1074 
-1087 LTTGKLTV
+1087 
-1095 TSGATV
+1095 
-1101 GGWSIGTDIISG
+1101 GGWSLLDDMIIGENGD
-1113 KSGNYEARMNKAA
+1113 YEARMNKAA
-1126 IGVSGNVVFG
+1126 IGKENNVVFG

-1143 SAYIDGQGK
+1143 SAYIDGVGK

-1162 TITATSGNFSSCTI
+1162 DVNATSGKIANWIISGNTISSTANNYRLRLDSGACGVEGDDWISVYDSVNNKWPFYVTGTGQLVASGAIIGGKITATDGEIGGWTIGTDKIEGTKGNYKALIAKSAIGTSGNVVFGVYDGSKWSCYMDGVGKLYARGANIGGDIYADSGTFKNGTFDNCTINSNCTINGKLSASNIVGGTLSTGVLDASVITTDNFSSQTL
-1176 SSCTI
+1176 T
-1181 DSASIP
+1181 
-1187 NLNTSKITSG
+1187 T
-1197 TFDAARI
+1197 
-1204 PNLSADK
+1204 
-1211 ITSGTIDASKIT
+1211 
-1223 VKNLNASNITSGS
+1223 GS
-1236 LSVTRLSA
+1236 LSVTNGA
-1244 GGSGV
+1244 
-1249 KFETFSS
+1249 
-1256 DSAMRIYCD
+1256 
-1265 NKNTYFYVGSGMGIG
+1265 
-1280 LSYTCNSLV
+1280 
-1289 DTIYMSNIGG
+1289 NIGTWKIVNG
-1299 YTTHLSSFAGQFT
+1299 GIWCQAGVLSVGGLTARDDVN
-1312 GSWYTVSEIAVTSDE
+1312 GSLDVTWMQIAVAANGYQALFQDVLE
-1327 TKKNAIT
+1327 
-1334 LLDDRYE
+1334 L
-1341 VFFDNL
+1341 
-1347 IAKRFRYNNG
+1347 KRKVG
-1357 TSGRFHTGFI
+1357 
-1367 AQEVD
+1367 
-1372 SALSVANIETSE
+1372 
-1384 FAGYVVKHDDEK
+1384 
-1396 NTDDYYL
+1396 
-1403 RYEDFIS
+1403 
-1410 LNTWQIQ
+1410 
-1417 KLKTRVAELEDR
+1417 
-1429 LAALEE
+1429 
-1435 RN
+1435 

>member
-1 MRLPYDLLSRS
+1 MRLPYDLLSQS

-25 SPMCKLNAT
+25 SPMCKLNTT

-158 YNDVNP
+158 CNEENP

-179 SIDHVDDSL
+179 SIGHVDDSL

-207 NEVCEKF
+207 NEVCSKF
-214 NCFIVFNTENNTIN
+214 NCFIVFDTENNTIN

-240 DGTTNQFTISP
+240 DGKTNQFTISP

-275 GVITLEDVPESGT
+275 GVITLEDTPESGA

-335 LNIREANLGIPYLT
+335 LDIREANLGIPYLT
-349 DLSYYYTVEWMG
+349 DLSYYYTVDWMG
-361 QDLYDAYTAYL
+361 QDLYDAYTAYM
-372 QKSQN
+372 QTSQN
-377 SQAAY
+377 SQKEY
-382 KINSEKILDITNRQS
+382 KINAEKMLDVSNRQN
-397 FEERRLS
+397 FEEMRLS

-456 TGKVRKLEEALRTYF
+456 TGKVRKLDEALKKYF
-471 DNGNLDAFVDDPEDK
+471 IDGTLDDFIDDPEDDA
-486 SDLTDEFSFMVT
+486 DLTDDFSFMTT
-498 YKISDLYNDLKVATT
+498 YKISNLYNDLKDATT
-513 EEEKEL
+513 EEEKET

-524 LDEMWNELGRTP
+524 LDEMWNEVGRTP
-536 LKTDYKV
+536 LQKSYK
-543 EYETQQTKYIDYA
+543 EPYEKEQTQFIDYA
-556 NKDHNDYSYYYI
+556 NNKDDPNYSYYYV
-568 TVLILDSIN
+568 TVLMIDSIN
-577 RAIDIRT
+577 KAIDDRT
-584 KSIDE
+584 KKIDE
-589 LDKEYQDV
+589 LEAEYKGIQ
-597 LELNTGISAGLAI
+597 ELNAGISSELILETFFEKYFKKLYPNDEEEVKAHKDNA
-610 DKNFTENQ
+610 

-669 LQFSMTMANIYAIK
+669 LQFSMTMANIYALK

-755 VAQNSANWTKGSDT
+755 VAENSANWTKGSDT
-769 ATSTDLRIQNGL
+769 ATSTELKIQNGL

-786 VLKSIDGTQGVEM
+786 VLKSIDGTQGVEL
-799 GKYGIKMTK
+799 GKYGLKMTK

-815 ELDPK
+815 ELDQK
-820 QGWIVNNMM
+820 QGWIVNNMF
-829 AYTDDNW
+829 AYTDNNW

-841 VLGEFQLRGESSS
+841 VLGEFKLRGEDFS

-863 IAGYVEGSHIIGGDI
+863 LAGHIEGSHIVGGDI
-878 KIGDIGTNSFPF
+878 KIGDIEKNSFPF
-890 QVNSDGDMVATSATI
+890 QVNTAGDMIATSATI

-910 IAGWS
+910 IAGWN
-915 VTDNN
+915 VTDKY
-920 IHKTSSGGSASMA
+920 IDSTVSDTKKRLYLSSASDT
-933 SSGNW
+933 STNW
-938 AFMAGGTDYNN
+938 ICATDSTGKNTFYVA
-949 ENSKAPFRVGFLGDV
+949 KDGKVY
-964 HATSGE
+964 ATSGE

-1002 GLGKKKFYVTSAGA
+1002 GLGKKKFYVTSAGV
-1016 LTATNATITG
+1016 LTATEATIEG
-1026 KITTDSITATGG
+1026 KITTDDITATNG
-1038 SIKTC
+1038 SITTC
-1043 TINNCTIDTA
+1043 TISNCTIDEA
-1053 SIPDLDASKIT
+1053 SIPNLSVSKINGGT
-1064 SGTIDTKRLN
+1064 NNESITFTGNIVCQDIDATGGTIANWT
-1074 ASVITTDNFSSKT
+1074 
-1087 LTTGKLTV
+1087 
-1095 TSGATV
+1095 
-1101 GGWSIGTDIISG
+1101 ISG
-1113 KSGNYEARMNKAA
+1113 NHIYSTFNNYRFRLDSSAGGVANKEW
-1126 IGVSGNVVFG
+1126 IS
-1136 VYNGSKW
+1136 VYDATNDKW
-1143 SAYIDGQGK
+1143 PFYVTGEGK
-1152 LVASGASIEG
+1152 LVATGATISGKITATEGEIGGCAISNGVLQIANANIGSLSVDKITTGTNNNKINLSNTHISGTSSIAGWTVDDNSIRSGTLGASGGMWLCRNGTSTYANIGDSGSINGWCIGAGANFGVTKAGKLYASGAVISG
-1162 TITATSGNFSSCTI
+1162 DITATSGTFTDCTI
-1176 SSCTI
+1176 KSGC
-1181 DSASIP
+1181 
-1187 NLNTSKITSG
+1187 NL
-1197 TFDAARI
+1197 
-1204 PNLSADK
+1204 
-1211 ITSGTIDASKIT
+1211 
-1223 VKNLNASNITSGS
+1223 
-1236 LSVTRLSA
+1236 
-1244 GGSGV
+1244 GGSG
-1249 KFETFSS
+1249 
-1256 DSAMRIYCD
+1256 
-1265 NKNTYFYVGSGMGIG
+1265 
-1280 LSYTCNSLV
+1280 SYR
-1289 DTIYMSNIGG
+1289 
-1299 YTTHLSSFAGQFT
+1299 A
-1312 GSWYTVSEIAVTSDE
+1312 EIATIG
-1327 TKKNAIT
+1327 NYAAIRAYEGGNSYVVS
-1334 LLDDRYE
+1334 LLSI
-1341 VFFDNL
+1341 VQC
-1347 IAKRFRYNNG
+1347 
-1357 TSGRFHTGFI
+1357 
-1367 AQEVD
+1367 AQEW
-1372 SALSVANIETSE
+1372 A
-1384 FAGYVVKHDDEK
+1384 EK
-1396 NTDDYYL
+1396 NKGNDGL
-1403 RYEDFIS
+1403 
-1410 LNTWQIQ
+1410 
-1417 KLKTRVAELEDR
+1417 
-1429 LAALEE
+1429 
-1435 RN
+1435 

>member
-1 MRLPYDLLSRS
+1 MRLPYDLLSKS

-25 SPMCKLNAT
+25 SPMCKLNAI

-42 NAYSEISFETS
+42 NAYSELSFETS
-53 RTYLDAITG
+53 RTYLDTITG
-62 ETKVNPFYDK
+62 ETRVNPFYDK

-94 SSNGIKESQTV
+94 TNNGIKEYRTV

-138 DTYYKEYGEDYINY
+138 DTYYEQYGDDYINY

-158 YNDVNP
+158 CNDANP

-179 SIDHVDDSL
+179 KIGHVDASL

-196 VDRQSIYDFLM
+196 IDRQSIYDFLM

-214 NCFIVFNTENNTIN
+214 NCYVVFDTENNEIN
-228 VYAEH
+228 VYAES
-233 KTAKFIG
+233 KTSKFIG
-240 DGTTNQFTISP
+240 DGVTNQFTISP
-251 KFYEINTVS
+251 KFDHVNTVS
-260 IDGYKTTKWSYDAST
+260 VDGYKTTKWEYNPST
-275 GVITLEDVPESGT
+275 GVLTLEDTPISGA
-288 HIEVIDS
+288 HIEVVDGAL
-295 DFTEWGT
+295 TEWET
-302 DVFITFENL
+302 DVFVTYENL
-311 AQEIQVSYDSDEIK
+311 AQEIKVSYDSDEIK
-325 TQLTVTYGDG
+325 TQLTVTYGDD
-335 LNIREANLGIPYLT
+335 LDIREANLGIPYLT
-349 DLSYYYTVEWMG
+349 DLSYYYTVDWMG
-361 QDLYDAYTAYL
+361 QDLYDAYTTYM

-377 SQAAY
+377 SQAEY
-382 KINSEKILDITNRQS
+382 KRNSEEMLDVANRQS
-397 FEERRLS
+397 FEELRLS

-456 TGKVRKLEEALRTYF
+456 TGKVQKLYEALQKYF
-471 DNGNLDAFVDDPEDK
+471 EDGSLDAFVDDPEDDA
-486 SDLTDEFSFMVT
+486 DLTDSFSFMAI
-498 YKISDLYNDLKVATT
+498 YKISNLYNDLKAATT
-513 EEEKEL
+513 KDKKEI
-519 AVNTF
+519 AVNKF

-536 LKTDYKV
+536 LQKSYK
-543 EYETQQTKYIDYA
+543 EPYEKQQTQFIDYA
-556 NKDHNDYSYYYI
+556 KEDHKDYSYYYT
-568 TVLILDSIN
+568 TVLILDSIK

-584 KSIDE
+584 KSIGE
-589 LDKEYQDV
+589 LEKEYQEV
-597 LELNTGISAGLAI
+597 QKRNANISASLAI
-610 DKNFTENQ
+610 DQNFTENQ

-669 LQFSMTMANIYAIK
+669 LQFSMTMANIYALK

-769 ATSTDLRIQNGL
+769 ATNTDLRIQNGL

-808 VINQETG
+808 ADPSTG
-815 ELDPK
+815 EIDPK
-820 QGWIVNNMM
+820 QGWIVNNMF

-841 VLGEFQLRGESSS
+841 VLGEFKLRGEESS

-890 QVNSDGDMVATSATI
+890 QVNTDGDMVATSATI

-910 IAGWS
+910 IAGWN
-915 VTDNN
+915 VTDKYIDSTVSNT
-920 IHKTSSGGSASMA
+920 KKRLYLASASDA
-933 SSGNW
+933 STNW
-938 AFMAGGTDYNN
+938 ICAT
-949 ENSKAPFRVGFLGDV
+949 NSNGANTFYVTKEGKIY
-964 HATSGE
+964 ATSGE

-985 TSYNSDTD
+985 TSYNSDAD

-1016 LTATNATITG
+1016 LTATEATITG
-1026 KITTDSITATGG
+1026 TITTDNITATGG

-1053 SIPDLDASKIT
+1053 SIPN
-1064 SGTIDTKRLN
+1064 LN
-1074 ASVITTDNFSSKT
+1074 AS
-1087 LTTGKLTV
+1087 
-1095 TSGATV
+1095 
-1101 GGWSIGTDIISG
+1101 
-1113 KSGNYEARMNKAA
+1113 
-1126 IGVSGNVVFG
+1126 
-1136 VYNGSKW
+1136 
-1143 SAYIDGQGK
+1143 
-1152 LVASGASIEG
+1152 
-1162 TITATSGNFSSCTI
+1162 
-1176 SSCTI
+1176 
-1181 DSASIP
+1181 
-1187 NLNTSKITSG
+1187 
-1197 TFDAARI
+1197 
-1204 PNLSADK
+1204 K

-1223 VKNLNASNITSGS
+1223 VTNLNASNITAGT
-1236 LSVTRLSA
+1236 LSVSKISGGTNSETITFTGNITCKDIDATGGTIANWTISGNQIYSTVNNYRFRLDSSVGGAENKEWISVYDATNDSWPFYVTGTGKLVAKGVTISGAITATSGTFDNCTINSNCTINGTLSA
-1244 GGSGV
+1244 SQISGGTLNFNNISVSNLSASYITSGTISTNRLDASV
-1249 KFETFSS
+1249 ITTENFSTKTLTTAKLTVTDGCSIGSWRIS
-1256 DSAMRIYCD
+1256 DGTIYCQAGTLSIQGLTGRD
-1265 NKNTYFYVGSGMGIG
+1265 DINGDLTASWYDVARAG
-1280 LSYTCNSLV
+1280 LS
-1289 DTIYMSNIGG
+1289 I
-1299 YTTHLSSFAGQFT
+1299 
-1312 GSWYTVSEIAVTSDE
+1312 
-1327 TKKNAIT
+1327 
-1334 LLDDRYE
+1334 DRL
-1341 VFFDNL
+1341 N
-1347 IAKRFRYNNG
+1347 
-1357 TSGRFHTGFI
+1357 
-1367 AQEVD
+1367 
-1372 SALSVANIETSE
+1372 ANILDLS
-1384 FAGYVVKHDDEK
+1384 K
-1396 NTDDYYL
+1396 
-1403 RYEDFIS
+1403 
-1410 LNTWQIQ
+1410 
-1417 KLKTRVAELEDR
+1417 RVAEIEKYMP
-1429 LAALEE
+1429 
-1435 RN
+1435 